1 MGIEDTKGVGISY
14 PARGTGR
21 LLAEEMIEKGKKG
34 ELIND
39 GVTYSSTPKPNEN
52 TFFFD
57 KPEDREVKKPSE
69 LDNAIEEVFNDL
81 ADLPTE
87 EIEEE
92 LEKMMENHCTCN
104 GDHDCGDNCQCATT
118 EKDNKMT
125 EAKSVNMGQ
134 DANAGQA
141 RDDSTTSTRL
151 LDKNWSPLVVR
162 KYQMEGWPMF
172 IGIICD
178 ANLNDLDKVVYEIW
192 KEATDL
198 GFVNGTIQGHRNCCG
213 LLSDRLVAH
222 YNKEKQGVME
232 GNCVFWYTDKLAI
245 SSAYG
250 DLMTHNKCAMEFYS
264 ILQMMPH
271 I

>member
-1 MGIEDTKGVGISY
+1 MNKYTGANEDKKEFLKNIDNINNGFKKIKIFKKKLNKLKENNVEKEIT
-14 PARGTGR
+14 TGC
-21 LLAEEMIEKGKKG
+21 M
-34 ELIND
+34 N
-39 GVTYSSTPKPNEN
+39 
-52 TFFFD
+52 
-57 KPEDREVKKPSE
+57 
-69 LDNAIEEVFNDL
+69 
-81 ADLPTE
+81 
-87 EIEEE
+87 
-92 LEKMMENHCTCN
+92 
-104 GDHDCGDNCQCATT
+104 
-118 EKDNKMT
+118 
-125 EAKSVNMGQ
+125 NMGNN
-134 DANAGQA
+134 ANAGQA
-141 RDDSTTSTRL
+141 RDDSSTATRL
-151 LDKNWSPLVVR
+151 LDKNWSPLIVR

-178 ANLNDLDKVVYEIW
+178 ANLNNLDEVVYDIW
-192 KEATDL
+192 DEAKEL

-222 YNKEKQGVME
+222 YNKTKRGVME